1 LKPEEKWTA
10 AEDELTLGNSKA
22 LNALLNGV
30 DKNMFRLIKQCTVA
44 KDAWE
49 ILKTAH
55 EGTTKV
61 KSSKFQLLTTK
72 FENLR
77 MLEDESIQDYHLN
90 ILDIANSFESLGEKI
105 SYEKLVRKILRSLP
119 KRFDMKVTAIEEAQ
133 DISSLKVDELIGSL
147 QNFEIT
153 VNNKNDKKGKG
164 IAFASSVEPD
174 ESQVNQEDDED
185 MTESLAL
192 LGRQFKKIFKQFDR
206 RSKSIGQNIRPNIDI
221 QPSKE
226 KMVRSDEKNS

>member
-1 LKPEEKWTA
+1 M
-10 AEDELTLGNSKA
+10 A
-22 LNALLNGV
+22 LNALFNGV

-61 KSSKFQLLTTK
+61 KSAKFQLLTTK

-105 SYEKLVRKILRSLP
+105 SDEKI
-119 KRFDMKVTAIEEAQ
+119 
-133 DISSLKVDELIGSL
+133 
-147 QNFEIT
+147 
-153 VNNKNDKKGKG
+153 
-164 IAFASSVEPD
+164 
-174 ESQVNQEDDED
+174 
-185 MTESLAL
+185 
-192 LGRQFKKIFKQFDR
+192 
-206 RSKSIGQNIRPNIDI
+206 
-221 QPSKE
+221 
-226 KMVRSDEKNS
+226 EKNSQIST